1 MERGELDRELAE
13 EIRARVL
20 GDGFMK
26 IVQTVRRNGK
36 TFRISMRPVEIGG
49 ERRFQAE
56 MVDDG
61 QTRVKN
67 FDANGA
73 AEGLEEIIAQ
83 KGARDLH
90 LITAK
95 GDLHVRVTRKGHV
108 MATRSAEMDR
118 VAKVLPHD
126 RVKKTPLTSFDSAAL
141 LRVTGIADGDGKI
154 RASMRG
160 KYDQVNE
167 FLKVIED
174 VLKDEVKGERG
185 KVKDEVKGERGKVKG
200 DAVGD
205 EDTPFTFH
213 HSPFTVVDC
222 GCGKAYL
229 TLALYFF
236 LTQTLKFPDVRVIGV
251 DRKADV
257 IAAAKKMAQQLDVSD
272 QVQFVAADLKEF
284 KVGKEFKVSKDS
296 KGAKGLNAPKDLKGS
311 TGPKDLN
318 AHKDLNDPKGP
329 KDFKDFND
337 LNDLN
342 DSPPARVDMVISL
355 HACDT
360 ATDEALAKGVEWKSR
375 YIVSAPCCQH
385 ELQKT
390 LGQTGADTS
399 AFAGVL
405 RHGILRERLC
415 DILTDS
421 FRAMILRILG
431 FKTQVVEF
439 VSPDATARN
448 ILLRAE
454 YGVKPGQ
461 GGAVSDYL
469 NLRDWWRV
477 TPWLETRLSG
487 LLEKYLSRY

>member
-1 MERGELDRELAE
+1 MTGKKVQPMERGELDPELAE

-20 GDGFMK
+20 GDGFIK
-26 IVQTVRRNGK
+26 VVQTVRRNGK

-73 AEGLEEIIAQ
+73 AEGLEEIISQ

-108 MATRSAEMDR
+108 MASRSAEMDR
-118 VAKVLPHD
+118 VATVRPHD
-126 RVKKTPLTSFDSAAL
+126 RVKKTPLNAFDATAL
-141 LRVTGIADGDGKI
+141 LRVTGLADADGRI

-167 FLKVIED
+167 FLKVVED
-174 VLKDEVKGERG
+174 VVKGEP
-185 KVKDEVKGERGKVKG
+185 KGGE
-200 DAVGD
+200 
-205 EDTPFTFH
+205 
-213 HSPFTVVDC
+213 SPFTIVDC
-222 GCGKAYL
+222 GGGKAYL
-229 TLALYFF
+229 TLALHFF
-236 LTQTLKFPDVRVIGV
+236 LTQALKFPNVRVIGV
-251 DRKADV
+251 DRRADV
-257 IAAAKKMAQQLDVSD
+257 IAAAQKMARQLDVAD
-272 QVQFVAADLKEF
+272 QVQFIESDLAAF
-284 KVGKEFKVSKDS
+284 
-296 KGAKGLNAPKDLKGS
+296 APEPS
-311 TGPKDLN
+311 
-318 AHKDLNDPKGP
+318 
-329 KDFKDFND
+329 
-337 LNDLN
+337 
-342 DSPPARVDMVISL
+342 RVDMVISL

-360 ATDEALAKGVEWKSR
+360 ATDEALAKGVEWRSR

-390 LGQTGADTS
+390 LGQTGADVS

-405 RHGILRERLC
+405 RHGILRERMC

-454 YGVKPGQ
+454 FGVKPGQ

-469 NLRDWWRV
+469 NLRDYWRV

-487 LLEKYLSRY
+487 MLERHLARYV

>member
-1 MERGELDRELAE
+1 MERGELDVDLAE
-13 EIRARVL
+13 EIRSRAL

-61 QTRVKN
+61 RTQVKN

-73 AEGLEEIIAQ
+73 AEGIEEIIAQ

-118 VAKVLPHD
+118 VAKVQPHD

-141 LRVTGIADGDGKI
+141 LRVTGLADGEGRV

-167 FLKVIED
+167 FLKVVED
-174 VLKDEVKGERG
+174 VVKNGGGAVEATGGTPDG
-185 KVKDEVKGERGKVKG
+185 KV
-200 DAVGD
+200 
-205 EDTPFTFH
+205 
-213 HSPFTVVDC
+213 FTVVDC

-229 TLALYFF
+229 TFALYFF
-236 LTQTLKFPDVRVIGV
+236 LTQALKFHDVRIVGV
-251 DRKADV
+251 DRREDV
-257 IAAAKKMAQQLDVSD
+257 IGSAKKMAEQLDVAESVRFVQSD
-272 QVQFVAADLKEF
+272 LSGFDLSAVQFPSGSPSRADM
-284 KVGKEFKVSKDS
+284 
-296 KGAKGLNAPKDLKGS
+296 
-311 TGPKDLN
+311 T
-318 AHKDLNDPKGP
+318 
-329 KDFKDFND
+329 
-337 LNDLN
+337 
-342 DSPPARVDMVISL
+342 ISL

-375 YIVSAPCCQH
+375 FIISAPCCQH

-390 LGQTGADTS
+390 LGQTGADVA

-415 DILTDS
+415 DMLTDA

-454 YGVKPGQ
+454 FGVKPGQ

-469 NLRDWWRV
+469 NLRDYWRV
-477 TPWLETRLSG
+477 TPWLETRLG
-487 LLEKYLSRY
+487 EMLEKHLTRYR

>member
-1 MERGELDRELAE
+1 MEKFELDKTLAE

-26 IVQTVRRNGK
+26 LVQSVRRNGK
-36 TFRISMRPVEIGG
+36 AFRISLRPVLIGG
-49 ERRFQAE
+49 ETRYQAE
-56 MVDDG
+56 MNDEGHV
-61 QTRVKN
+61 RVKN

-90 LITAK
+90 LMTAS

-108 MATRSAEMDR
+108 HVSRSAEMDR
-118 VAKVLPHD
+118 VAQVQPHD
-126 RVKKTPLTSFDSAAL
+126 RVKNLPLTSFDSSTL
-141 LRVTGIADGDGKI
+141 LRVIGLADGEGRV

-174 VLKDEVKGERG
+174 V
-185 KVKDEVKGERGKVKG
+185 VKG
-200 DAVGD
+200 DERRETGEEFV
-205 EDTPFTFH
+205 
-213 HSPFTVVDC
+213 VVDC

-229 TLALYFF
+229 TLALYFY
-236 LTQTLKFPDVRVIGV
+236 LTQTLKFPKVRVIGV
-251 DRKADV
+251 DRRADV
-257 IAAAKKMAQQLDVSD
+257 IAAAQKMAQQLDVPD
-272 QVQFVAADLKEF
+272 QVQFVTSELSTF
-284 KVGKEFKVSKDS
+284 DS
-296 KGAKGLNAPKDLKGS
+296 ELS
-311 TGPKDLN
+311 TP
-318 AHKDLNDPKGP
+318 
-329 KDFKDFND
+329 
-337 LNDLN
+337 
-342 DSPPARVDMVISL
+342 DMVISL

-360 ATDEALAKGVEWKSR
+360 ATDEALARGVEWGSR

-385 ELQKT
+385 ELQKVI
-390 LGQTGADTS
+390 GPQTDA

-421 FRAMILRILG
+421 FRAMILRVLG
-431 FKTQVVEF
+431 YRTQVVEF

-454 YGVKPGQ
+454 SGARGGQ
-461 GGAVSDYL
+461 SGAVSDYL
-469 NLRDWWRV
+469 NLRDYWHV
-477 TPWLETRLSG
+477 TPWLETRLASR
-487 LLEKYLSRY
+487 LEPHLRRFS

>member
-1 MERGELDRELAE
+1 MERGELDSELAE

-20 GDGFMK
+20 GEGFMK
-26 IVQTVRRNGK
+26 IVQTVRRNGA
-36 TFRISMRPVEIGG
+36 TFRISMRPVLIGG

-174 VLKDEVKGERG
+174 VLKVKSEELRVKGEEF
-185 KVKDEVKGERGKVKG
+185 V
-200 DAVGD
+200 
-205 EDTPFTFH
+205 
-213 HSPFTVVDC
+213 VVDC
-222 GCGKAYL
+222 GCWKAYL

-236 LTQTLKFPDVRVIGV
+236 LTQTLKIPRVRVIGV

-257 IAAAKKMAQQLDVSD
+257 IAAAQKMVQQLDVSD

-284 KVGKEFKVSKDS
+284 NVSKDS
-296 KGAKGLNAPKDLKGS
+296 KGPKDL
-311 TGPKDLN
+311 
-318 AHKDLNDPKGP
+318 
-329 KDFKDFND
+329 KDFND

>member
-1 MERGELDRELAE
+1 MERGELDAALAE

-20 GDGFMK
+20 GEGFMK

-36 TFRISMRPVEIGG
+36 TFRISMRPVAIGG
-49 ERRFQAE
+49 ETRYQAE

-61 QTRVKN
+61 QVRVKN

-90 LITAK
+90 LMTAK

-118 VAKVLPHD
+118 VVKVQPHD

-141 LRVTGIADGDGKI
+141 LRVIGLADGEGKI

-167 FLKVIED
+167 FLKVVED
-174 VLKDEVKGERG
+174 VLKGERVEKGEMG
-185 KVKDEVKGERGKVKG
+185 EKVEGGEK
-200 DAVGD
+200 
-205 EDTPFTFH
+205 T
-213 HSPFTVVDC
+213 FTVVDC

-229 TLALYFF
+229 TLALYFY
-236 LTQTLKFPDVRVIGV
+236 LTQTLGMTNVRVIGV
-251 DRKADV
+251 DRRNDV
-257 IAAAKKMAQQLDVSD
+257 IASATKMAEQLDLVGK
-272 QVQFVAADLKEF
+272 VVFAEADLMSFDISSLGFER
-284 KVGKEFKVSKDS
+284 
-296 KGAKGLNAPKDLKGS
+296 A
-311 TGPKDLN
+311 
-318 AHKDLNDPKGP
+318 
-329 KDFKDFND
+329 
-337 LNDLN
+337 
-342 DSPPARVDMVISL
+342 DMVISL

-360 ATDEALAKGVEWKSR
+360 ATDEALAKGVEWKAR

-390 LGQTGADTS
+390 IGPDANS
-399 AFAGVL
+399 PFAGVL

-454 YGVKPGQ
+454 FGVKPGQ
-461 GGAVSDYL
+461 GGTVSEYL
-469 NLRDWWRV
+469 NLRDYWHV
-477 TPWLETRLSG
+477 TPWLETRLSRM
-487 LLEKYLSRY
+487 LEKHLVRYE